1 MPSVT
6 SFVSKSYLT
15 LSQFLVVWF
24 PNPLA
29 AGSQMGTLSQVLPD
43 DLLVEEKQL
52 ILIYKAC
59 KGKAT
64 IALTTDSIV
73 M

>member
-15 LSQFLVVWF
+15 LIQFLLVWF
-24 PNPLA
+24 PNPHA
-29 AGSQMGTLSQVLPD
+29 AGRQMGTFSQVLPD

-52 ILIYKAC
+52 ILIYKAS
-59 KGKAT
+59 KAT
-64 IALTTDSIV
+64 INH
-73 M
+73 

>member
-15 LSQFLVVWF
+15 LSQFLLVWF

-29 AGSQMGTLSQVLPD
+29 AARQMGTLSWVLPTD
-43 DLLVEEKQL
+43 ILEKEGELGSLTLPADTDL
-52 ILIYKAC
+52 
-59 KGKAT
+59 KG
-64 IALTTDSIV
+64 LQGDH
-73 M
+73 